1 MRKLAFSFFILLN
14 TVAYFC
20 GPASAGPKSK
30 AKRAKLGSSVEQ
42 LQEGEVVTDTTGK
55 KWQLA
60 TVLSQTP
67 TELVYE
73 GEMDTVH

>member
-1 MRKLAFSFFILLN
+1 M
-14 TVAYFC
+14 
-20 GPASAGPKSK
+20 
-30 AKRAKLGSSVEQ
+30 SSVER

-55 KWQLA
+55 KWQLT

-73 GEMDTVH
+73 GEIDVLH